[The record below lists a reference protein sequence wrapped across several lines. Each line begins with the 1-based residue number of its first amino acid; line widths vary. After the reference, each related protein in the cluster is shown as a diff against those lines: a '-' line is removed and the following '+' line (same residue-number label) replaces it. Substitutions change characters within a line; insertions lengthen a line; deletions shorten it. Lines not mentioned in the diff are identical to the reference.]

1 MKKGVLCVISG
12 PSGAGKGTVIKELLK
27 ENVAELSV
35 SFTTRSPRP
44 GEQEGISY
52 FFKTQEE
59 FLAMIDR
66 GAFLEYA
73 QVFGKYYGTPK
84 AYVEEKLNAGKNVVL
99 EIDVQ
104 GAMQIKKNCPDAVM
118 IFILPPSLQVLYNRL
133 SGRGTETPELVKKR
147 FNMAKNEIGYAKQY
161 DYVVEND
168 EVAQAAQDI
177 KTILQA
183 SAFGAVRADKID
195 LLLNEGVTI
204 K

>member
-35 SFTTRSPRP
+35 SCTTRSPRP

-59 FLAMIDR
+59 FLSMIDR

>member
-12 PSGAGKGTVIKELLK
+12 PSGVGKGTVIKELLK

-35 SFTTRSPRP
+35 SCTTRSPRP

>member
-35 SFTTRSPRP
+35 SCTTRSPRP

-73 QVFGKYYGTPK
+73 QVFVLALPLRAFDDACVG
-84 AYVEEKLNAGKNVVL
+84 AG
-99 EIDVQ
+99 
-104 GAMQIKKNCPDAVM
+104 
-118 IFILPPSLQVLYNRL
+118 
-133 SGRGTETPELVKKR
+133 GRGR
-147 FNMAKNEIGYAKQY
+147 
-161 DYVVEND
+161 
-168 EVAQAAQDI
+168 
-177 KTILQA
+177 
-183 SAFGAVRADKID
+183 KISGPD
-195 LLLNEGVTI
+195 L
-204 K
+204 

>member
-1 MKKGVLCVISG
+1 M
-12 PSGAGKGTVIKELLK
+12 
-27 ENVAELSV
+27 AELSV
-35 SFTTRSPRP
+35 SCTTRSPRP

>member
-1 MKKGVLCVISG
+1 MTSPIIYQIYAKLHNSFEKRYSIVL
-12 PSGAGKGTVIKELLK
+12 
-27 ENVAELSV
+27 
-35 SFTTRSPRP
+35 
-44 GEQEGISY
+44 
-52 FFKTQEE
+52 FFHIHRQ
-59 FLAMIDR
+59 
-66 GAFLEYA
+66 
-73 QVFGKYYGTPK
+73 K
-84 AYVEEKLNAGKNVVL
+84 A
-99 EIDVQ
+99 
-104 GAMQIKKNCPDAVM
+104 
-118 IFILPPSLQVLYNRL
+118 RL
-133 SGRGTETPELVKKR
+133 SC

>member
-35 SFTTRSPRP
+35 SCTTRSPRP

>member
-27 ENVAELSV
+27 ETVAELSV
-35 SFTTRSPRP
+35 SCTTRSPRP

>member
-35 SFTTRSPRP
+35 SCTTRSPRP

-168 EVAQAAQDI
+168 AVAQAAQDI